1 MAAAICVRE
10 DVHSEEMTV
19 LIADDSDAIVRRL
32 VGLLADVDGLEVI
45 GRAGTV
51 PEVSRAVQT
60 LKPDVVILDLQ
71 MPGGSG
77 IDVLE
82 GLKQDGAG
90 PVVIVLTNHAGPQYR
105 KKCLKSGAR
114 FFMDK
119 STEFERVGTVLS
131 GLIRESDLTA

>member
-1 MAAAICVRE
+1 
-10 DVHSEEMTV
+10 MTV
-19 LIADDSDAIVRRL
+19 LIADDSDALVRRL

-51 PEVSRAVQT
+51 PEVSRAIRT

-82 GLKQDGAG
+82 GLRQDGATPVVPVV

-114 FFMDK
+114 FFMD
-119 STEFERVGTVLS
+119 
-131 GLIRESDLTA
+131 

>member
-1 MAAAICVRE
+1 
-10 DVHSEEMTV
+10 MTV
-19 LIADDSDAIVRRL
+19 LIADDSDALVRRL

-51 PEVSRAVQT
+51 PEVSRAIRT

-82 GLKQDGAG
+82 GLQQDDATPVV

-119 STEFERVGTVLS
+119 STEFERVGAVLS
-131 GLIRESDLTA
+131 SLICAADPTA

>member
-1 MAAAICVRE
+1 
-10 DVHSEEMTV
+10 MTV
-19 LIADDSDAIVRRL
+19 LIADDSDALVRRL

-51 PEVSRAVQT
+51 PEASRAIRT
-60 LKPDVVILDLQ
+60 LKPDVVILDVQ

-82 GLKQDGAG
+82 GLKLDCAT
-90 PVVIVLTNHAGPQYR
+90 PVVIVLTNHSGPQYR
-105 KKCLKSGAR
+105 KRCLKSGAR

-119 STEFERVGTVLS
+119 STEFERVGTVLN
-131 GLIRESDLTA
+131 GLIRDADPTA